1 MKKHKDTI
9 IIIILFIILLCVG
22 FYTMFVHVPYYDY
35 HNNLTAIR
43 NHIIEVNHYN
53 YLDYFNEHRGKQ
65 VYYILK
71 IEHNGNPAYVAYDE
85 SLNLVAS
92 YQGEMTS
99 VADVKKAILDKYKDV
114 LTEHDLDSI
123 EVGYENNKFVY
134 SAKILKN
141 NSVLYIYYNL
151 DDGEFLKAYHLNGN
165 E

>member
-9 IIIILFIILLCVG
+9 IIIILTIILLCVG
-22 FYTMFVHVPYYDY
+22 FYTMFIHVPYYEY

-43 NHIIEVNHYN
+43 NHIIETNRYN

-71 IEHNGNPAYVAYDE
+71 IDNDGNPTYVAYDE
-85 SLNLVAS
+85 SLNLVDS
-92 YQGEMTS
+92 YQGEMAS
-99 VADVKKAILDKYKDV
+99 ISDIKQAILDKYKDV

-134 SAKILKN
+134 SVKVLKN
-141 NSVLYIYYNL
+141 KSILYIYYDL
-151 DDGEFLKAYHLNGN
+151 DDGEFLKAYHLKGD